1 MDLFNKI
8 EDIIVMSLS
17 ILCNTNPMPLPI
29 YTPLPLKEPKKQR
42 PNAKEKL

>member
-8 EDIIVMSLS
+8 ED
-17 ILCNTNPMPLPI
+17 PI